1 LDNLKQKGVD
11 MARQK
16 GTAKTGGR
24 KVGTVNKSTADI
36 KALAQDYG
44 AAAIAALAGIVDDAA
59 MPPAARVSAAKE
71 LLDRGY
77 GKATQGVE
85 VTGKD
90 GGAVKTESVSKFDLS
105 KMTPAQVHAF
115 AAGIGATGEGYDLEQ

>member
-1 LDNLKQKGVD
+1 MPFNLKQKDVD

-24 KVGTVNKSTADI
+24 KAGTFNKTTADI

-44 AAAIAALAGIVDDAA
+44 AAAIAALAGMVNDDAI
-59 MPPAARVSAAKE
+59 PPAARVSAAKE

-77 GKATQGVE
+77 GKASQGVE
-85 VTGKD
+85 LS
-90 GGAVKTESVSKFDLS
+90 GAVKLASMELPASVEDF
-105 KMTPAQVHAF
+105 V
-115 AAGIGATGEGYDLEQ
+115 